1 MLHNAPMTDQTF
13 EYIVAVAI
21 LIFKEDKVLTLMR
34 SPNKDASPLI
44 WESIS
49 GRLLEEENPYDAA
62 LREVEEECG
71 LEVSIDPRPVDAYK
85 AKRLG
90 RNMILIV
97 YKAEYLSGEVT
108 LSSEHDQFAWR
119 TVEEFETITPL
130 KALIKAAKKVRSYD
144 RS

>member
-1 MLHNAPMTDQTF
+1 MTDQTF
-13 EYIVAVAI
+13 EFVVAVAV
-21 LIFKEDKVLTLMR
+21 LIFKGDQLLTLRR
-34 SPNKDASPLI
+34 SPYKDASPLI

-49 GRLLEEENPYDAA
+49 GRLLEEEDPYDAA
-62 LREVEEECG
+62 VREVEEECG
-71 LEVSIDPRPVDAYK
+71 LKVSFDPRPVDAYK

-97 YKAEYLSGEVT
+97 YKANYVSGDVI

-119 TVEEFETITPL
+119 TLEEFKAITPL
-130 KALIKAAKKVRSYD
+130 KSLIKAAEKARTYD